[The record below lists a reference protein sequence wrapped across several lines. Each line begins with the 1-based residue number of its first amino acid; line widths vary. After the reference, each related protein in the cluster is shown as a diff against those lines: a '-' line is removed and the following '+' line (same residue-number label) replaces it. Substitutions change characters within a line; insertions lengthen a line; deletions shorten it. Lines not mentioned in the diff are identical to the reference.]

1 MTASCVTSDACPDGE
16 GYVKYICR
24 HEPAPAPEQA
34 GLAELD
40 ALRTELF
47 DAGLI
52 GQRPDGTGF
61 GNVSLRSEKGF
72 VVSATA
78 TGGVREL
85 GAEGYSLV
93 EDWSVAG
100 NRLTCRGPLPAS
112 SEALTHAAV
121 YEADADARCVVHA
134 HSRPLFDGLLEAGAL
149 HTPRN
154 AAYGTPEMAVAGA
167 DIARRHPQEGI
178 LVMLGHDEGILA
190 YGPSIRAVASLISFA
205 VRNFFLSSPG
215 CGKMCPHG
223 ACHVS

>member
-1 MTASCVTSDACPDGE
+1 M
-16 GYVKYICR
+16 
-24 HEPAPAPEQA
+24 
-34 GLAELD
+34 
-40 ALRTELF
+40 
-47 DAGLI
+47 
-52 GQRPDGTGF
+52 
-61 GNVSLRSEKGF
+61 SLRSEKGF

-154 AAYGTPEMAVAGA
+154 AAYGTPEMAVAVA
-167 DIARRHPQEGI
+167 DIARRYPQEGI